1 MPSTTRAISKGPA
14 STGRNPSIDFTKG
27 ESACS
32 AAGAIFWTYSQSAE
46 PGDLDLHISG
56 THFIDLIF
64 FEGGGEASLEFSMN
78 LNGGAFGHVGD
89 FAGTSTAIETVPEPS
104 TVILLGL
111 GLGALGIRYR
121 RNTKAQNV

>member
-56 THFIDLIF
+56 THFI
-64 FEGGGEASLEFSMN
+64 SSFSIRAWR
-78 LNGGAFGHVGD
+78 LFPSYSGD
-89 FAGTSTAIETVPEPS
+89 HRPSDGPLMLLPYCISVQLKTSRHMTCPT
-104 TVILLGL
+104 L
-111 GLGALGIRYR
+111 
-121 RNTKAQNV
+121 